1 MTEQIH
7 IRTRKIEDLA
17 KSHGFDM
24 VGFTSSDPFD
34 QSKDFIIE
42 RVDEGLLSGLS
53 WFTKE
58 RVDRGSDPRNIL
70 KDAES
75 IISLGLSYYTNK
87 PTSSKQDIPSGK
99 IAMYAWGED
108 YHRIFERKI
117 KEFIKDLKE
126 LTGEE
131 TKTHWYT
138 DTGPMSD
145 SAVAQRAGV
154 GWFGKNTNILTDKGS
169 WVVLAQIITNLK
181 LEESSISKKN
191 CGSCTMC
198 IDACPTNAII
208 GPGIL
213 DNNKCISYLT
223 IEHKG
228 PIPREL
234 RPQMGNW
241 IFGCDICQDVC
252 PVNRKQSL
260 GNAYNNFSQEDNER
274 VSPNLI
280 SLLKMSELDFRKQ
293 FAKSPVLR
301 AKIDGLKRN
310 VCVALGNIKDPST
323 VKDLSEALVSEAP
336 LVRGHAAW
344 ALGQIKT
351 NSAVKALKL
360 RSKME
365 KDVWVLEEI
374 KVALDK

>member
-75 IISLGLSYYTNK
+75 IISLGLSYYTHK

-145 SAVAQRAGV
+145 RAVAQRAGV
-154 GWFGKNTNILTDKGS
+154 GWFGKNTNIVGARTR
-169 WVVLAQIITNLK
+169 LAKTHPTLCN
-181 LEESSISKKN
+181 N
-191 CGSCTMC
+191 C
-198 IDACPTNAII
+198 
-208 GPGIL
+208 
-213 DNNKCISYLT
+213 
-223 IEHKG
+223 
-228 PIPREL
+228 
-234 RPQMGNW
+234 
-241 IFGCDICQDVC
+241 
-252 PVNRKQSL
+252 RKT
-260 GNAYNNFSQEDNER
+260 
-274 VSPNLI
+274 
-280 SLLKMSELDFRKQ
+280 
-293 FAKSPVLR
+293 LR
-301 AKIDGLKRN
+301 A
-310 VCVALGNIKDPST
+310 S
-323 VKDLSEALVSEAP
+323 
-336 LVRGHAAW
+336 
-344 ALGQIKT
+344 
-351 NSAVKALKL
+351 
-360 RSKME
+360 
-365 KDVWVLEEI
+365 
-374 KVALDK
+374 